1 MFTLH
6 IDTSRTWRGG
16 QNQVLLTVLGLR
28 KRGHRTALVMRSDS
42 ELAQRSPDHADNFLI
57 DSKME
62 SDIQAGWRLS
72 KLLQS
77 LRPNIV
83 HAHDAHAISMALIA
97 RLLTPKDNPL
107 PVLASR
113 RVDFHVGH
121 NIFSRWKYAQ
131 VDHFLCASQA
141 ISNMLIEDGI
151 HAEKTTV
158 VHEGIDL
165 IRIDNAPFL
174 DLHEEF
180 SLPVDCPVIGNIAA
194 LVPHKGQDC
203 LIDAASQVSKEV
215 PEARFLIV
223 GTGELHETLRR
234 KIHSLNLEQ
243 QVILTGFRNDV
254 LSILRSLDLFVMSSL
269 TEGLGTSVLDAM
281 AARRAVVATRA
292 GGIPESVVD
301 EETGL
306 LTPVGDA
313 NSLSRAIVALLKD
326 PNRRHTFGQAG
337 RQRAQ
342 QLFSDDRMVER
353 TTDVYANQV
362 DTTHATDKAHHHA
375 T

>member
-1 MFTLH
+1 M
-6 IDTSRTWRGG
+6 
-16 QNQVLLTVLGLR
+16 
-28 KRGHRTALVMRSDS
+28 
-42 ELAQRSPDHADNFLI
+42 
-57 DSKME
+57 
-62 SDIQAGWRLS
+62 
-72 KLLQS
+72 
-77 LRPNIV
+77 
-83 HAHDAHAISMALIA
+83 
-97 RLLTPKDNPL
+97 
-107 PVLASR
+107 
-113 RVDFHVGH
+113 
-121 NIFSRWKYAQ
+121 
-131 VDHFLCASQA
+131 
-141 ISNMLIEDGI
+141 
-151 HAEKTTV
+151 
-158 VHEGIDL
+158 
-165 IRIDNAPFL
+165 
-174 DLHEEF
+174 
-180 SLPVDCPVIGNIAA
+180 
-194 LVPHKGQDC
+194 
-203 LIDAASQVSKEV
+203 SKEV

-326 PNRRHTFGQAG
+326 PNRRHTVGQAG

>member
-42 ELAQRSPDHADNFLI
+42 ELSQRSPDHADNFSI
-57 DSKME
+57 DSRME
-62 SDIQAGWRLS
+62 SDIQASWRLS

-77 LRPNIV
+77 LRPDIV
-83 HAHDAHAISMALIA
+83 HAHDAHAISMAAIA
-97 RLLTPKDNPL
+97 RLLTSKDKPL
-107 PVLASR
+107 PFLASR

-141 ISNMLIEDGI
+141 IHDMLIEDGI
-151 HAEKTTV
+151 HAERTTV

-165 IRIDNAPFL
+165 TRIDNAPPL

-180 SLPVDCPVIGNIAA
+180 SLPVNCPVIGNIAA

-203 LIDAASQVSKEV
+203 LIDAANQVSKEV
-215 PEARFLIV
+215 PDARFLIV
-223 GTGELHETLRR
+223 GTGELHEALRR

-243 QVILTGFRNDV
+243 HVILTGFRNDV
-254 LSILRSLDLFVMSSL
+254 LSILKSLDLFVMSSL

-301 EETGL
+301 EKTGL

-313 NSLSRAIVALLKD
+313 NSMSRAIVELLKD
-326 PNRRHTFGQAG
+326 SHRRHTFGQAG

-342 QLFSDDRMVER
+342 QFFSDDRMVER
-353 TTDVYANQV
+353 TTDVYADQV
-362 DTTHATDKAHHHA
+362 DTTHATGKARHHA

>member
-1 MFTLH
+1 MY
-6 IDTSRTWRGG
+6 
-16 QNQVLLTVLGLR
+16 
-28 KRGHRTALVMRSDS
+28 KR
-42 ELAQRSPDHADNFLI
+42 Q
-57 DSKME
+57 
-62 SDIQAGWRLS
+62 
-72 KLLQS
+72 
-77 LRPNIV
+77 
-83 HAHDAHAISMALIA
+83 
-97 RLLTPKDNPL
+97 
-107 PVLASR
+107 
-113 RVDFHVGH
+113 
-121 NIFSRWKYAQ
+121 
-131 VDHFLCASQA
+131 
-141 ISNMLIEDGI
+141 
-151 HAEKTTV
+151 

-313 NSLSRAIVALLKD
+313 NSMSHACLLYTSPSPRD
-326 PNRRHTFGQAG
+326 
-337 RQRAQ
+337 
-342 QLFSDDRMVER
+342 
-353 TTDVYANQV
+353 
-362 DTTHATDKAHHHA
+362 
-375 T
+375 

>member
-42 ELAQRSPDHADNFLI
+42 ELSQRSPDHADNFSLNPR
-57 DSKME
+57 ME

-83 HAHDAHAISMALIA
+83 HAHDAHAVSIALIA
-97 RLLTPKDNPL
+97 RLLTPKHHRL
-107 PVLASR
+107 PVVASR

-121 NIFSRWKYAQ
+121 NVFSRWKYAQ
-131 VDHFLCASQA
+131 VDHFLCASLA
-141 ISNMLIEDGI
+141 IHNILIEDGV
-151 HAEKTTV
+151 HTERVTV

-165 IRIDNAPFL
+165 DRIDNSPFL

-180 SLPVDCPVIGNIAA
+180 SLPVGCPVIGNVAA
-194 LVPHKGQDC
+194 LVPHKGQAC
-203 LIDAASQVSKEV
+203 LIEAARQVLKEV

-223 GTGELHETLRR
+223 GTGELEEILRHQ
-234 KIHSLNLEQ
+234 IHSLNLER

-254 LSILRSLDLFVMSSL
+254 LSILKSLDIFAMSSL

-281 AARRAVVATRA
+281 AAHKAVVATRA

-301 EETGL
+301 GETGF
-306 LTPVGDA
+306 LTSVGDA
-313 NSLSRAIVALLKD
+313 NSMSRAIVSLLKD
-326 PNRRHTFGQAG
+326 SDRRQAFGKAG

-342 QLFSDDRMVER
+342 EFFNDGRMVER
-353 TTDVYANQV
+353 TTDVYAAQV
-362 DTTHATDKAHHHA
+362 DTTHATDKGHHDEK
-375 T
+375 

>member
-42 ELAQRSPDHADNFLI
+42 ELSQRSPDDADNFSLNPR
-57 DSKME
+57 ME
-62 SDIQAGWRLS
+62 VDIQAGWRLS

-83 HAHDAHAISMALIA
+83 HAHDAHAVSIALIA
-97 RLLTPKDNPL
+97 RLLTPKNHPL
-107 PVLASR
+107 PVVASR

-121 NIFSRWKYAQ
+121 NVFSRWKYTQ
-131 VDHFLCASQA
+131 VDHFLCASRA
-141 ISNMLIEDGI
+141 IRNMLIEDGI
-151 HAEKTTV
+151 HTKRVTV

-165 IRIDNAPFL
+165 ARIDNAPFL

-180 SLPVDCPVIGNIAA
+180 SLPIGCPVIGNVAA
-194 LVPHKGQDC
+194 LVPQ
-203 LIDAASQVSKEV
+203 
-215 PEARFLIV
+215 ARFLIV
-223 GTGELHETLRR
+223 GTGALEKILRHQ
-234 KIHSLNLEQ
+234 IHSLNLER

-254 LSILRSLDLFVMSSL
+254 LSILKSLDLFAMSSL

-281 AARRAVVATRA
+281 AAHQAVVATRA
-292 GGIPESVVD
+292 GGIPESVAD
-301 EETGL
+301 GETGF

-313 NSLSRAIVALLKD
+313 NSMSRAIVSLLKD
-326 PNRRHTFGQAG
+326 SDRRQAFGKAG

-342 QLFSDDRMVER
+342 QLFNVDRMVER
-353 TTDVYANQV
+353 TTDVYAAQV
-362 DTTHATDKAHHHA
+362 DTTHATDKGHHDEK
-375 T
+375 

>member
-28 KRGHRTALVMRSDS
+28 KRGHRTALVMRSDG
-42 ELAQRSPDHADNFLI
+42 ELSQRSPDHADNFSL
-57 DSKME
+57 DPRME
-62 SDIQAGWRLS
+62 SDIRAGWCLS
-72 KLLQS
+72 KLLQT

-107 PVLASR
+107 PVIASR

-121 NIFSRWKYAQ
+121 NIFSRWKYSK
-131 VDHFLCASQA
+131 VDHFLCASEA
-141 ISNMLIEDGI
+141 IRNMLTEDGI
-151 HAEKTTV
+151 SSERSTV

-165 IRIDNAPFL
+165 TRIDNAPSL
-174 DLHEEF
+174 NLHEEF
-180 SLPVDCPVIGNIAA
+180 SLPVGSPVIGNIAA
-194 LVPHKGQDC
+194 LVPHKGQDS
-203 LIDAASQVSKEV
+203 LIAAASQVLKAI

-223 GTGELHETLRR
+223 GTGELQETLQH
-234 KIHSLNLEQ
+234 KIRSLSLEQ

-254 LSILRSLDLFVMSSL
+254 LSILKALDLFVMSSV

-281 AARRAVVATRA
+281 AARRAVVSTRA

-301 EETGL
+301 GETGL

-313 NSLSRAIVALLKD
+313 DSMSRAIVTLLTD
-326 PNRRHTFGQAG
+326 SNRRRMFGEAG

-342 QLFSDDRMVER
+342 QLFSDDRMVEQ
-353 TTDVYANQV
+353 TTDVYTNWV
-362 DTTHATDKAHHHA
+362 DTIHVTDTRHPVSK
-375 T
+375 